1 MRRRIYAAVAA
12 SVFFG
17 FLMLAGQTSAA
28 NRWNLDA
35 GTLAKFEAGQ
45 ITTMQRLLRRLGYLS
60 DNDMTRRPDSRTL
73 SALVTHMRDVGFDRP
88 LTGEE
93 VLRSLFRTAWAKE
106 GWGAGKV
113 KGQDVVVDPAEVRAA
128 QQALLKIGIDPGPVD
143 GVFGPATFSAVEIFQ
158 EDNGM
163 NTTGLL
169 TRNTEQSILR
179 RAAMRN
185 ASPSGVVRVL
195 NWPDY
200 MDPDVLVKFE
210 KETGIKVV
218 HEVFESSDETAA
230 LLMVGSSAYDV
241 MVQSDSKMKQ
251 LVDDGQA
258 LAKLDHG
265 KLSNAKH
272 LDQLALTYTAV
283 LDPDNKHS
291 VPYMWGT
298 IGIAVNETKLQQV
311 GGGQLTFNSMDLF
324 LDPAIAARVSK
335 CGLAMVNEPADVV
348 PLMIGHLGGDLLKIT
363 MADLKKVEQA
373 LSQVSQYIDVVSADR
388 IITDMSK
395 GRYCVAIGYS
405 GDAFLARDTAA
416 ENGSGKISYHVP
428 ATGSVLWFD
437 RFIIP
442 KNARNVNAAYQF
454 IDFLLKPKIAAA
466 NTNYLQYASPNLAAT
481 PYVEPDIKGNPG
493 IYPPADVMKKLVVL
507 APLPSEI
514 SSEIGRIWSKLK
526 TE

>member
-12 SVFFG
+12 SIFFG

-28 NRWNLDA
+28 NRWDLDA

-60 DNDMTRRPDSRTL
+60 DNDLTRRPDSRTL
-73 SALVTHMRDVGFDRP
+73 SALVTHLRDVDFDRP
-88 LTGEE
+88 LNGEE
-93 VLRSLFRTAWAKE
+93 VLRSLFRTAWQKE

-128 QQALLKIGIDPGPVD
+128 QEALLKIGIDPGPVD

-241 MVQSDSKMKQ
+241 MVQSDAKMKQ

-311 GGGQLTFNSMDLF
+311 GGGRLTYNSMDLF

-363 MADLKKVEQA
+363 MADLQKVEQA
-373 LSQVSQYIDVVSADR
+373 LSRVSQYIDVVSADR

-416 ENGSGKISYHVP
+416 ENGAGKISYHVP

-507 APLPSEI
+507 APLPTQI

>member
-1 MRRRIYAAVAA
+1 MRRNIFAV
-12 SVFFG
+12 
-17 FLMLAGQTSAA
+17 LAVCLFIGTFAQAEQAVAA

-35 GTLAKFEAGQ
+35 GSLARFEAGQ
-45 ITTMQRLLRRLGYLS
+45 ISTMQRLLRRLGHLK
-60 DNDMTRRPDSRTL
+60 DADMTRRPDGRTL
-73 SALVTHMRDVGFDRP
+73 EALVVHLTNVGFDRP
-88 LTGEE
+88 VTGEE
-93 VLRSLFRTAWAKE
+93 VLRSLFRTAWEKE

-113 KGQDVVVDPAEVRAA
+113 QGQDVVVDPAEVRAA
-128 QQALLKIGIDPGPVD
+128 QQALLRIGVDPGPVD

-158 EDNGM
+158 EDSGM
-163 NTTGLL
+163 NVTGLL

-179 RAAMRN
+179 RAAMRD
-185 ASPSGVVRVL
+185 AKPRAVVRVL

-210 KETGIKVV
+210 KETNIKVV

-251 LVDDGQA
+251 LVDDGTA

-272 LDQLALTYTAV
+272 LDGLAMTYTAV

-298 IGIAVNETKLQQV
+298 IGIAVNETKVKQTV
-311 GGGQLTFNSMDLF
+311 GSQLAYNSMDLF
-324 LDPAIAARVSK
+324 LNPAIASQLSK

-348 PLMIGHLGGDLLKIT
+348 PLMIGHQGGDLLKIG

-388 IITDMSK
+388 IITDLSK
-395 GRYCVAIGYS
+395 GKYCAAIGYS

-416 ENGSGKISYHVP
+416 ENGAGKISYHVP

-442 KNARNVNAAYQF
+442 KNARNVDAAYQF

-507 APLPSEI
+507 APLPGEVST
-514 SSEIGRIWSKLK
+514 EIGRIWSTLK